1 MTRIVRYFED
11 LPPGTV
17 LELGEV
23 EVSEAEILE
32 FARRYDPQPFHLDPV
47 AARDSIFGGLCASGW
62 HTAAMQM
69 RLLVDGLLAP
79 ETSLGSPGI
88 DEIRWMKP
96 VFPGD
101 RLRLRVTIT
110 EATASRSKPFMGSVI
125 QHSEMLNQHGQVVM
139 SLKAIGLFRRRP
151 VVTATATEAAP
162 QANP

>member
-1 MTRIVRYFED
+1 MSRIVRYFED
-11 LPPGTV
+11 LQPGTV

-47 AARDSIFGGLCASGW
+47 AARESIFGGLCASGW

-79 ETSLGSPGI
+79 EASLGSPGI
-88 DEIRWMKP
+88 DELRWRKP

-110 EATASRSKPFMGSVI
+110 EATPSRSKPFMGSVV
-125 QHSEMLNQHGQVVM
+125 QHGEMLNQHGQVVM

-151 VVTATATEAAP
+151 EGVAAATETSTS
-162 QANP
+162 ANT

>member
-1 MTRIVRYFED
+1 LSRIVRYFED
-11 LPPGTV
+11 LQPGTV

-47 AARDSIFGGLCASGW
+47 AGRESVFGGLCASGW

-69 RLLVDGLLAP
+69 RLLVDGLLSP
-79 ETSLGSPGI
+79 EASLGSPGI
-88 DEIRWMKP
+88 DQIRWLKP

-101 RLRLRVTIT
+101 RLRLRVTIS
-110 EATASRSKPFMGSVI
+110 EATPSRSKPFMGSVV
-125 QHSEMLNQHGQVVM
+125 QHAEMLNQHGQVVM

-151 VVTATATEAAP
+151 DGTVAATAAP
-162 QANP
+162 PTTNR